1 MADEDSSID
10 TPDDA
15 PVGRRAQRRAFRRDE
30 ILRTA
35 LDLVTESGIDGVT
48 TTELAK
54 RTGAALGALYRFF
67 PSKQAVIAALQE
79 RALFELGEDLQAM
92 SAGARAR
99 IDGVR
104 ADGGDVSERVII
116 LAQLV
121 AVADGFFGQARLNP
135 ARFRLIDEIMS
146 KPVPVYSDDDAKLL
160 EGSVQPILQQVAT
173 LAAAWA
179 TLQPDR
185 GAEAR
190 ALPMVLWGSLHGVS
204 HFIKR
209 DRLLADDAPQSR
221 HIAASLLRTLLLGLG
236 ASDAELGAAWRFG
249 SPTTLPSA

>member
-1 MADEDSSID
+1 MDDEDSSVD
-10 TPDDA
+10 AGDDA

-35 LDLVTESGIDGVT
+35 LELVTESGIDGVT

-79 RALFELGEDLQAM
+79 RALFELGEDLQAL
-92 SAGARAR
+92 SAATRGRAEGAPAR
-99 IDGVR
+99 VML
-104 ADGGDVSERVII
+104 
-116 LAQLV
+116 LAQLI
-121 AVADGFFGQARLNP
+121 AVADGFFAQSQKHP

-160 EGSVQPILQQVAT
+160 EGSVQPILMQVGA
-173 LAAAWA
+173 LAAAWG

-185 GAEAR
+185 GAEAA

-209 DRLLADDAPQSR
+209 DRLLPADAPHSH
-221 HIAASLLRTLLLGLG
+221 HIAASLLHTLLLGLG
-236 ASDAELGAAWRFG
+236 ASVAELSEAWRFAAP
-249 SPTTLPSA
+249 SVLASTSTSLTT